1 MAITKQYAT
10 NAALFGSSLD
20 SYGGIFYVVPD
31 FISLPLLADVSSV
44 SFYRGC

>member
-1 MAITKQYAT
+1 MANTKQYTT

-20 SYGGIFYVVPD
+20 SYGRIFYVPD